1 MSPESRARKPKK
13 RSRPPQKRKASGDFS
28 RADLPAESARYTPR
42 VPVIRFRPTS
52 HKITGWI
59 LIVLA
64 IALAVVNDAVRLG
77 LNIMPGGHNELYL
90 FAALGIAAFG
100 GWWLGIFDTPN

>member
-13 RSRPPQKRKASGDFS
+13 RSRPPQKRKAFRRSLESDLSG
-28 RADLPAESARYTPR
+28 ESAGHRPR

-64 IALAVVNDAVRLG
+64 IALAVVNDAAWLG
-77 LNIMPGGHNELYL
+77 LNMMPGGHNELYL

-100 GWWLGIFDTPN
+100 GWWLGIFDTPS